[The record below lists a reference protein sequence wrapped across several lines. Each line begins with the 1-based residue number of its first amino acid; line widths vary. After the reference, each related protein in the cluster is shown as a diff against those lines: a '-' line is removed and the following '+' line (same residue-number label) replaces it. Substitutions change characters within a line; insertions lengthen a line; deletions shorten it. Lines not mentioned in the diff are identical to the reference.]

1 MVIFIPLSHDNKL
14 TCMKKYIFTALLFS
28 PAILKA
34 QNLNYTVKGNVANVN
49 APAKVF
55 LVYRTDNDNFIDSAA
70 VQNSKFEFKGSV
82 ADPTKAALYLA
93 HNGESLKTIRKPD
106 QLTIYLEKATIDVKA
121 SDSVKNA
128 TVTGSALNKA
138 NQELE
143 ATVRPFNN
151 KIRAIEAAYMALPK
165 EQRTEQAMNDLEK
178 KENSIEAEQKI
189 ALGKFIKSHPNS
201 LLSLDALGT
210 YGGYF
215 PEATQV
221 GPLFSALSS
230 KVKNSKAGK
239 EYNKLLN
246 SWELTAL
253 GATAPQFSQND
264 KDGNAVSLASFK
276 GKYVLVDFWA
286 SWCGPCRRENPNVV
300 KAFNRFKGQNFTILG
315 VSLDSKRENWLK
327 AVADDHLDWTQV
339 SDLQYW
345 KNAVAAQY
353 GVRAIPQNF
362 LLNPNGKIIAKNLS
376 GDALSAKLAELFP
389 NVANVSGSEK
399 NGNQAAG
406 GR

>member
-1 MVIFIPLSHDNKL
+1 
-14 TCMKKYIFTALLFS
+14 MKRYIFTALLLS

-49 APAKVF
+49 SPAKAYLF
-55 LVYRTDNDNFIDSAA
+55 YRTDNGNNIDSAA
-70 VQNSKFEFKGSV
+70 VQNGKFEFKGAV
-82 ADPTKAALYLA
+82 ANPIKATLYLA
-93 HNGESLKTIRKPD
+93 HNGESLKTMRNPD
-106 QLTIYLEKATIDVKA
+106 QLSLYLEKAIIDIKA
-121 SDSVKNA
+121 TDSVKHG
-128 TVTGSALNKA
+128 TITGSALNKA

-143 ATVRPFNN
+143 AAVRPFDDQV
-151 KIRAIEAAYMALPK
+151 RAAEAAYLSLPK
-165 EQRTEQAMNDLEK
+165 EQRTEQAMNNLEK
-178 KENSIEAEQKI
+178 KENSIEAEQKVV
-189 ALGKFIKSHPNS
+189 LEKFIKSHPGT
-201 LLSLDALGT
+201 LVSLDALKT

-221 GPLFSALSS
+221 GPLFNRLSG
-230 KVKNSKAGK
+230 KVKNSAAGK
-239 EYNKLLN
+239 EYNKLLD
-246 SWELTAL
+246 SWKLTAL

-264 KDGNAVSLASFK
+264 KDGNAVNLASFK

-300 KAFNRFKGQNFTILG
+300 KAYNRFKGQNFTILG
-315 VSLDSKRENWLK
+315 VSLDSKRESWLK

-339 SDLQYW
+339 SDLKYW

-362 LLNPNGKIIAKNLS
+362 LLDPNGKIIAKNLS

-389 NVANVSGSEK
+389 NVADANGSEK
-399 NGNQAAG
+399 NGGQTAG

>member
-1 MVIFIPLSHDNKL
+1 
-14 TCMKKYIFTALLFS
+14 MKRYIFTALLLA
-28 PAILKA
+28 PALLKA
-34 QNLNYTVKGNVANVN
+34 QTLNYIIKGNVANVN
-49 APAKVF
+49 TAAKAF
-55 LVYRTDNDNFIDSAA
+55 LVYRTDKGNTIDSAM
-70 VQNSKFEFKGSV
+70 VQGGKFEFKGSV
-82 ADPTKAALYLA
+82 ADPTKATLYLA

-106 QLTIYLEKATIDVKA
+106 QLMVYLEEATIDVKA

-143 ATVRPFNN
+143 ATERPFND

-178 KENSIEAEQKI
+178 KENSIEVEQKV
-189 ALGKFIKSHPNS
+189 ALAKFIKNHPNT

-215 PEATQV
+215 PEASQI
-221 GPLFSALSS
+221 GPMFNSLSS

-239 EYNKLLN
+239 AYNKLLN
-246 SWELTAL
+246 SWKLTAL

-276 GKYVLVDFWA
+276 GKYVLIDFWA

-362 LLNPNGKIIAKNLS
+362 LLDPNGKIIAKNLS
-376 GDALSAKLAELFP
+376 GEALSAKLAELFP
-389 NVANVSGSEK
+389 NVANVSGAEK
-399 NGNQAAG
+399 KGGQAAG
-406 GR
+406 DR